1 MSNKE
6 SIKIVDKVKEIV
18 LDMLENTMYYEHDE
32 AWKEEYNEN
41 ILESIGE
48 IKSLNYG
55 DVLKYKYEP
64 GGTISKNRRK

>member
-41 ILESIGE
+41 ILELMGE

-64 GGTISKNRRK
+64 GCTIPKNRRK

>member
-1 MSNKE
+1 
-6 SIKIVDKVKEIV
+6 
-18 LDMLENTMYYEHDE
+18 MYYEHDE

-41 ILESIGE
+41 ILELIGE

-64 GGTISKNRRK
+64 GCTISKNRRK

>member
-41 ILESIGE
+41 ILELMGE

-55 DVLKYKYEP
+55 DVLKYKYE
-64 GGTISKNRRK
+64 TI

>member
-41 ILESIGE
+41 ILELIGE
-48 IKSLNYG
+48 IKSLNYC

-64 GGTISKNRRK
+64 GCSISKNRRK